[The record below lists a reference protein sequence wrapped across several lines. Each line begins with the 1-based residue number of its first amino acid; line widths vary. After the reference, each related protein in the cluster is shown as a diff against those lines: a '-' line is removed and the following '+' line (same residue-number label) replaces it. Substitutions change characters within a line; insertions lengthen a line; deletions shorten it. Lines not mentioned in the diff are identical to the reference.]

1 MPQGSLC
8 ECARARV
15 RALVRVCVCVFA
27 SMHTYLLVGR
37 GIAMNIKP

>member
-15 RALVRVCVCVFA
+15 RVLVRACVCVCLQACIPIFWLGEV
-27 SMHTYLLVGR
+27 L
-37 GIAMNIKP
+37 P

>member
-15 RALVRVCVCVFA
+15 RVLVRVCVCVCLQACIPIFW
-27 SMHTYLLVGR
+27 LGEVL
-37 GIAMNIKP
+37 P